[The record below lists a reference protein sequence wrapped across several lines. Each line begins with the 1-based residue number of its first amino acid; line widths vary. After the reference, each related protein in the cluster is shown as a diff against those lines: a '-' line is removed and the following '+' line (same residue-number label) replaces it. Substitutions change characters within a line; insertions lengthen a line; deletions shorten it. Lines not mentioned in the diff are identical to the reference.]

1 MNAIPR
7 AQVTRLTAQT
17 ALSARLMCP
26 LASTI
31 TADRKSLPSAKQLL
45 PDGTT
50 NPAPAALTSEAR
62 LADFTFRTLKL
73 PPPPLPE
80 RHNVNSDVTNSDTPT
95 SIPRMPDPTVTR
107 EYNSRALSSYTKTTD
122 T

>member
-31 TADRKSLPSAKQLL
+31 TVDRKSLPSAKQLL

-73 PPPPLPE
+73 PPPPPLPKATQ
-80 RHNVNSDVTNSDTPT
+80 HQV
-95 SIPRMPDPTVTR
+95 
-107 EYNSRALSSYTKTTD
+107 
-122 T
+122 